1 MRFDG
6 QVAIVT
12 GAGGA
17 LGRSH
22 ALALARRGA
31 RLVVNDPGRSS
42 RGDGHSEGVAL
53 RVVAEITALGGTAI
67 ANFESI
73 ADRDGARSLVEQA
86 MDAFGRV
93 DVLINNA
100 GAMRDRSFG
109 KMDLDDFDA
118 VVDVNLNG
126 TAYVTHAVF
135 PIMLGQGYGR
145 IVMTTSASG
154 LYGVFGAANYCA
166 AKMGVV
172 GLMNALRIEGE
183 RHGVLSNAVAPIAAS
198 RLTDGFIDEKRLA
211 RMSPACVTP
220 IVVYLASGECSV
232 SGEIYAAGGGYFS
245 RVAIMEGRG
254 IRLPVDDAMAPELIR
269 QRLGEIRDMTQPRL
283 PRSVLDAVDYL
294 AGD

>member
-6 QVAIVT
+6 KVAVVT

-17 LGRSH
+17 LGRSY
-22 ALALARRGA
+22 ALALAQRGA
-31 RLVVNDPGRSS
+31 QLVLNDAGRSS
-42 RGDGHSEGVAL
+42 RGDGAAQDVAL
-53 RVVAEITALGGTAI
+53 GVVAEVTALGGVAI
-67 ANFESI
+67 ANFESV
-73 ADRDGARSLVEQA
+73 AEPSGARRLVEQA

-100 GAMRDRSFG
+100 GVMRDRAF
-109 KMDLDDFDA
+109 KNMNPDDFDA

-126 TAYVTHAVF
+126 TAYVTRAAF

-183 RHGVLSNAVAPIAAS
+183 RRGVLSNAIAPVAES
-198 RLTDGFIDEKRLA
+198 RLTGGFIDATRLA

-220 IVVYLASGECSV
+220 MVVYLASGECTL
-232 SGEIYAAGGGYFS
+232 SGEIFAAGGGYFS
-245 RVAIMEGRG
+245 RIAVMEGRG
-254 IRLPVDDAMAPELIR
+254 VRLRAGDVITPELI
-269 QRLGEIRDMTQPRL
+269 QQQLGKIRDMTRPL
-283 PRSVLDAVDYL
+283 SFGSVVEAVNHL